1 MSSKQGFGS
10 YVDTEN
16 VSSLLEST
24 RLQRL
29 ALNVLW
35 NELPPGTDTEP
46 MHDALLSIHDRIT
59 EIETG
64 ELRRWGVAEHGASRD
79 DGQLGP
85 GGEVPPAAEPPNVRV
100 CAGPSPPDTL
110 GAM

>member
-1 MSSKQGFGS
+1 M
-10 YVDTEN
+10 
-16 VSSLLEST
+16 
-24 RLQRL
+24 
-29 ALNVLW
+29 
-35 NELPPGTDTEP
+35 
-46 MHDALLSIHDRIT
+46 DACT
-59 EIETG
+59 
-64 ELRRWGVAEHGASRD
+64 GASRD